1 MQYQTNQDVRS
12 GLKFIGEN
20 DSPKSSPSNSATNFD
35 ELQESCKAA
44 RRFINYRL
52 RSEAEVRLRLSK
64 RFGISVVRETLAQM
78 YREGLLNDERFARMF
93 TESRKNSRPK
103 SASTVR
109 RELEMKGVSRDL
121 SLSVTSDIDDL
132 EAALYAASK
141 KSRALSNLPENK
153 FHQKLIGHLR
163 RRGFTYSISKNAAN
177 QAWTALWLID
187 PNPPENPSIS

>member
-20 DSPKSSPSNSATNFD
+20 DSPKSSLSNSATNFD

-64 RFGISVVRETLAQM
+64 RFGTSVVRETLAQM

-132 EAALYAASK
+132 EA
-141 KSRALSNLPENK
+141 
-153 FHQKLIGHLR
+153 
-163 RRGFTYSISKNAAN
+163 
-177 QAWTALWLID
+177 
-187 PNPPENPSIS
+187 

>member
-1 MQYQTNQDVRS
+1 MQYQTNQNIRS
-12 GLKFIGEN
+12 ELKFIAKS
-20 DSPKSSPSNSATNFD
+20 DSPKPALSDSATNSD
-35 ELQESCKAA
+35 ALQESCKVA
-44 RRFINYRL
+44 RQFINYRL
-52 RSEAEVRLRLSK
+52 RSEAEVRFRLSK
-64 RFGISVVRETLAQM
+64 TFGTSIVRETLAQM

-132 EAALYAASK
+132 EAALCAATK

-153 FHQKLIGHLR
+153 FHHKLIGHLR
-163 RRGFTYSISKNAAN
+163 RRGFTYSISENASN
-177 QAWTALWLID
+177 QAWTVLRSID
-187 PNPPENPSIS
+187 PNPPGNPSIR

>member
-1 MQYQTNQDVRS
+1 MQYQTNQDVIS
-12 GLKFIGEN
+12 ELKFIAEN
-20 DSPKSSPSNSATNFD
+20 DSPKPSLLDSAMNSD
-35 ELQESCKAA
+35 EFRESCKAA

-52 RSEAEVRLRLSK
+52 RSEAEVRFRLSK
-64 RFGISVVRETLAQM
+64 RFGTSIVWETLAQM
-78 YREGLLNDERFARMF
+78 YREGLLNDERFARLF

-103 SASTVR
+103 SASAVR

-153 FHQKLIGHLR
+153 FHHKLIGHLR
-163 RRGFTYSISKNAAN
+163 RRGFTYSISENASN
-177 QAWTALWLID
+177 QAWTALRSTD
-187 PNPPENPSIS
+187 PNPLGNPSIR

>member
-1 MQYQTNQDVRS
+1 MQYKDNQDVIS
-12 GLKFIGEN
+12 ELKFIAEN
-20 DSPKSSPSNSATNFD
+20 DSPKPSLLDSATNSD
-35 ELQESCKAA
+35 EFQESCKAA

-52 RSEAEVRLRLSK
+52 RSEAEVRFRLSK
-64 RFGISVVRETLAQM
+64 RFRTSTVRETLAQM
-78 YREGLLNDERFARMF
+78 YREGLLNDERFARAF

-103 SASTVR
+103 SASAVR

-153 FHQKLIGHLR
+153 FHHKLIGHLR
-163 RRGFTYSISKNAAN
+163 RRGFTYSISENASN
-177 QAWTALWLID
+177 QAWTALRSTD
-187 PNPPENPSIS
+187 PNPLGNPSIR